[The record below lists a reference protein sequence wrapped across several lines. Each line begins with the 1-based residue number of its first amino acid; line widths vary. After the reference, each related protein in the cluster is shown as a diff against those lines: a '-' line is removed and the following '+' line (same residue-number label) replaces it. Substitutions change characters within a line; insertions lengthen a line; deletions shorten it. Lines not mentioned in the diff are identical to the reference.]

1 LPLRLIRQVVV
12 VYHQLVFMEL
22 RLQILLPETLSH
34 RNPELTE
41 LGKKIIKHSVELLYE
56 GGFDSFNFKKL
67 AAVIG
72 TTEAGVYRYFEN
84 KHQLLMYLTAWY
96 WSWLEY
102 QIQFQTNH
110 MADPVKKLETVLSF
124 LSNDIHDDLNTNY
137 INETLMHHIVTRESV
152 KTYGDA
158 DAANKQVHF
167 KPYVELC
174 LTIEKII
181 LGCRPNY
188 CYPKSLAT
196 TIVKMSHYHHFVK
209 NNLPSLADKRKVA
222 RKEINDF
229 FLCDLVRKSLGLEN

>member
-1 LPLRLIRQVVV
+1 
-12 VYHQLVFMEL
+12 MEL

-56 GGFDSFNFKKL
+56 GGFDAFNFKKL
-67 AAVIG
+67 ASVIG
-72 TTEAGVYRYFEN
+72 TTEAGIYRYFEN

-110 MADPVKKLETVLSF
+110 MSDPVKKLETVLRF
-124 LSNDIHDDLNTNY
+124 LSSDIHDDLNTNH

-158 DAANKQVHF
+158 DAASKQVHF
-167 KPYVELC
+167 KPYVDLC
-174 LTIEKII
+174 LSIEKII
-181 LGCRPNY
+181 LSCQPKY
-188 CYPKSLAT
+188 TYPKSLAT
-196 TIVKMSHYHHFVK
+196 TIVKMSHYHHFVRHS
-209 NNLPSLADKRKVA
+209 LPSLADKKKGQQ
-222 RKEINDF
+222 KEQSDF
-229 FLCDLVRKSLGLEN
+229 FLLDMVMKILFSSSVL